1 MEIREFSEKLK
12 SMEQLSLNNGNGQS
26 YGYIVYRKR
35 LALRQGSVLSMRG
48 RPRDLLQV
56 MVNGVM
62 VNKPIMNILELLN
75 FGSWALRYVLSA
87 EKPRLFNYIF
97 YVWDQREVFN
107 LHQGH
112 ERFIAVRDL

>member
-1 MEIREFSEKLK
+1 MEMREFSEKLK

-87 EKPRLFNYIF
+87 EKPRLINYIF
-97 YVWDQREVFN
+97 
-107 LHQGH
+107 
-112 ERFIAVRDL
+112 